1 MTALR
6 DFIDEIGREL
16 DARADKPLAPHHWI
30 GFVKLLGTIDLD
42 DAMGELRQ
50 QMEQIVSQRHV
61 RFQDR
66 CLALIPLLSADPAI
80 AAEFTARRHAAIKA
94 VAAL

>member
-6 DFIDEIGREL
+6 DFIDEIGSEL
-16 DARADKPLAPHHWI
+16 DARADKPLAPHHWL
-30 GFVKLLGTIDLD
+30 GFVKLLGAIDED
-42 DAMGELRQ
+42 VEMDELRK
-50 QMEQIVSQRHV
+50 QMELIVSRRDA

-80 AAEFTARRHAAIKA
+80 AAAFTARRRAAIIA

>member
-1 MTALR
+1 MSVLR
-6 DFIDEIGREL
+6 DFIDEIAGEL

-30 GFVKLLGTIDLD
+30 GFVKLLGIIDQD
-42 DAMGELRQ
+42 DEMSELRQ
-50 QMEQIVSQRHV
+50 QMEKVVLQRDV

-66 CLALIPLLSADPAI
+66 CLALIPLLSADPAV
-80 AAEFTARRHAAIKA
+80 ATVFTRRRLAAITA

>member
-16 DARADKPLAPHHWI
+16 DARADKPLAPHHWL
-30 GFVKLLGTIDLD
+30 GFVKLLADIDRD
-42 DAMGELRQ
+42 DKMSELRR
-50 QMEQIVSQRHV
+50 QMEQIVSQRDV

-66 CLALIPLLSADPAI
+66 CLALVPLLSADPAI
-80 AAEFTARRHAAIKA
+80 AAAFTARRRAAIIA
-94 VAAL
+94 VAGL